1 MPGYHGKMRSFRGG
15 GYTGAGMDGVVQPG
29 APAGMVH
36 EGEFVIPALLG
47 GGKQL
52 LFAEAIVLRINAQQ
66 DWPAAAAMSLVLMV
80 ITLSMVALLG
90 RRIKKLGMF

>member
-36 EGEFVIPALLG
+36 EGEFVIPAG
-47 GGKQL
+47 GLAEVLARGAQPGPGMLPPAPSMMMGKPAGGL
-52 LFAEAIVLRINAQQ
+52 AEVM
-66 DWPAAAAMSLVLMV
+66 AA
-80 ITLSMVALLG
+80 G
-90 RRIKKLGMF
+90 RRMPRGM